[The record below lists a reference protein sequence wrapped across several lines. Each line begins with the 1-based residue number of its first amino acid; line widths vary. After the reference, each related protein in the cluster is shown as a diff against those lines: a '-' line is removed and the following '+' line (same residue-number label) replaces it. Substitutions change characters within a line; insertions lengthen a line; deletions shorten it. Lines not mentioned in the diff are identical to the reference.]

1 MNDSTT
7 KDINVTDTKKG
18 YPMASLIT
26 IVLIIAKVWGGA
38 DISWFFCFAP
48 ILFCLGIAL
57 LIIVISL
64 IAVIVTY
71 IIYQ

>member
-1 MNDSTT
+1 MNDSTM
-7 KDINVTDTKKG
+7 KDINVADTKKG

-48 ILFCLGIAL
+48 ILFCLGIGLL
-57 LIIVISL
+57 LIIICII
-64 IAVIVTY
+64 IAFINY
-71 IIYQ
+71 

>member
-48 ILFCLGIAL
+48 ILFCLGIGLL
-57 LIIVISL
+57 LIIIC
-64 IAVIVTY
+64 IIVAFIDY
-71 IIYQ
+71 